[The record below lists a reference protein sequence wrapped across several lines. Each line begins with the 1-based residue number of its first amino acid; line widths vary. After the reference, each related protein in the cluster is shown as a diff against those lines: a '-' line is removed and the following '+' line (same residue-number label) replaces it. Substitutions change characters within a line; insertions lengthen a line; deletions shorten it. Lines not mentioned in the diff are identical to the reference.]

1 MGSELELKLDIAADA
16 ADALERAG
24 LLGPNRA
31 HALLHA
37 TYYDTADRRLRG
49 HGLTLRIRREGKRL
63 VQTVKAGKGAAAG
76 LFDRG
81 EWEFTVPKWRPVVDE
96 RTPLLRALGGA
107 PGGGQAALTPQF
119 DLVVHRDSF
128 AAETGGAAIDVAL
141 DRGTARVM
149 DRSSTFC
156 EVELELTAGDPA
168 ALFALARRIDA
179 AAPVRVGVLTKPE
192 RGFRLLGELHHA
204 ERTEAVKLHVSQSPV
219 AACAQ
224 VIAGC
229 LRHYRLNETIL
240 LQRREAE
247 AVHQARVA
255 LRRLRSAI
263 TIFAELLPD
272 EATARLDLALR
283 DLARE
288 YGKARDLDVLIGRAD
303 SPAGLPDLIARRH
316 AAYDDLAVTL
326 GAQPTRRLMLD
337 LAEWLAIGAWREAEQ
352 TATLR
357 AMPLGAFA
365 ARALARRL
373 KQVRKHGRHLAE
385 IDDSARHAL
394 RKDAKKLRYA
404 VDFFAGLYARGPA
417 VKLRHKFL
425 TALEN
430 LQHNLGELNDLA
442 FEAATLGAAAPD
454 RSADKDKLLRKAS
467 DARHAL
473 LDCAP
478 FWE

>member
-1 MGSELELKLDIAADA
+1 MGSELELKLEIAADA
-16 ADALERAG
+16 ADELERAG
-24 LLGPNRA
+24 LLGPNKA

-37 TYYDTADRRLRG
+37 TYYDTDDRRLRA
-49 HGLTLRIRREGKRL
+49 HGLTLRIRREGQRL
-63 VQTVKAGKGAAAG
+63 VQAVKASKAEAAG

-81 EWEFTVPKWRPVVDE
+81 EWEFTVPKWTPVVDD
-96 RTPLLRALGGA
+96 RTPLLRALGPA
-107 PGGGQAALTPQF
+107 PARLAPQF

-128 AAETGGAAIDVAL
+128 AVTTDDTAIDVAL

-149 DRSSTFC
+149 DRSSAFA
-156 EVELELTAGDPA
+156 EVELELTAGNPA
-168 ALFALARRIDA
+168 ALFDLARKIDA

-192 RGFRLLGELHHA
+192 RGFRLMGDLLHA
-204 ERTEAVKLHVSQSPV
+204 EKAAPVRLHATQSPV
-219 AACAQ
+219 AACAH

-240 LQRREAE
+240 LQRREPE

-255 LRRLRSAI
+255 LRRLRSAR

-272 EATARLDLALR
+272 AATARLDAAAR

-303 SPAGLPDLIARRH
+303 LSDGHPELGARRDT
-316 AAYDDLAVTL
+316 AYHDLTVTL
-326 GAQPTRRLMLD
+326 GAPATRRLMLD
-337 LAEWLAIGAWREAEQ
+337 LAEWLAIGPWREAEE
-352 TATLR
+352 TAALR
-357 AMPLGAFA
+357 AMPLGDFA

-373 KQVRKHGRHLAE
+373 RQVRKHGRHLVE
-385 IDDSARHAL
+385 LDDEGRHAL

-404 VDFFAGLYARGPA
+404 VDFFAGIYARGPA
-417 VKLRHKFL
+417 AKLRRKFL
-425 TALEN
+425 TALED

-442 FEAATLGAAAPD
+442 FEADILGAAAPD
-454 RSADKDKLLRKAS
+454 RTAAKDKLLHKAS
-467 DARHAL
+467 DARHEL

>member
-1 MGSELELKLDIAADA
+1 MGSELELKLEIAADA
-16 ADALERAG
+16 ADELERAG
-24 LLGPNRA
+24 LLGPDKA

-37 TYYDTADRRLRG
+37 TYYDTADRRLRA
-49 HGLTLRIRREGKRL
+49 HGLTLRIRREGQRL
-63 VQTVKAGKGAAAG
+63 IQAVKASKGAAAG

-81 EWEFTVPKWRPVVDE
+81 EWEFTVPKWRPVVDD
-96 RTPLLRALGGA
+96 RTPLARALGPA
-107 PGGGQAALTPQF
+107 PTALVAQF

-128 AAETGGAAIDVAL
+128 AVETGGATIDVAL
-141 DRGTARVM
+141 DRGTARAM
-149 DRSSTFC
+149 DRSAAFC

-168 ALFALARRIDA
+168 ALFDLARRIDA
-179 AAPVRVGVLTKPE
+179 AAPVRIGVLTKPE
-192 RGFRLLGELHHA
+192 RGVRLLGELRRA
-204 ERTEAVKLHVSQSPV
+204 EKAGAVRLQAAQSPV

-240 LQRREAE
+240 LQQSEPE

-255 LRRLRSAI
+255 LRRLRSAR

-272 EATARLDLALR
+272 AATARLDAAVR

-288 YGKARDLDVLIGRAD
+288 YGKARDLDVLIARADLADGRAEFSAQRD
-303 SPAGLPDLIARRH
+303 EAYHDLT
-316 AAYDDLAVTL
+316 VTL
-326 GAQPTRRLMLD
+326 GAPATRRLMLD
-337 LAEWLAIGAWREAEQ
+337 LAEWLAIGAWREAEDMAAVR
-352 TATLR
+352 T
-357 AMPLGAFA
+357 MPLGGFA

-373 KQVRKHGRHLAE
+373 RQVRKHGRHLAE
-385 IDDSARHAL
+385 LDDEGRHAL

-417 VKLRHKFL
+417 SKLRRKFMA
-425 TALEN
+425 ALED

-442 FEAATLGAAAPD
+442 FEAEVLGPAAPD
-454 RSADKDKLLRKAS
+454 RTADKDKLLRKAS
-467 DARHAL
+467 DGRHAL